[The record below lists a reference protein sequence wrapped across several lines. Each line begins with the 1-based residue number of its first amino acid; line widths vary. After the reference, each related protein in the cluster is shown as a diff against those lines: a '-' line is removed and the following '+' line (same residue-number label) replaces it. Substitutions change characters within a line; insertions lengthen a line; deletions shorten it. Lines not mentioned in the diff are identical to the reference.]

1 MHETKTATL
10 CLLLQQRAM
19 RQLRTEPDGM
29 TDLVLYQVFN
39 TACILKETLK
49 YFVRTGFLRR
59 T

>member
-1 MHETKTATL
+1 
-10 CLLLQQRAM
+10 
-19 RQLRTEPDGM
+19 M